1 MLGSSLTD
9 SVLITQAVD
18 LHSRV
23 SIGREVMGFTTAE
36 KSSISVRKKFL
47 AITIAKC
54 SSKYDEGF
62 LTERLSITQEEGTYS
77 AGVTSSLMCCDIL
90 RKNDT
95 TWDNV
100 HSTNSSS

>member
-9 SVLITQAVD
+9 SVLITQAVCD
-18 LHSRV
+18 SHV

-54 SSKYDEGF
+54 SSK
-62 LTERLSITQEEGTYS
+62 
-77 AGVTSSLMCCDIL
+77 
-90 RKNDT
+90 
-95 TWDNV
+95 
-100 HSTNSSS
+100 

>member
-18 LHSRV
+18 LHSHV

-47 AITIAKC
+47 AITIAK
-54 SSKYDEGF
+54 
-62 LTERLSITQEEGTYS
+62 
-77 AGVTSSLMCCDIL
+77 
-90 RKNDT
+90 
-95 TWDNV
+95 
-100 HSTNSSS
+100 

>member
-23 SIGREVMGFTTAE
+23 SIGREVIGFTTAE

-54 SSKYDEGF
+54 SSK
-62 LTERLSITQEEGTYS
+62 
-77 AGVTSSLMCCDIL
+77 
-90 RKNDT
+90 
-95 TWDNV
+95 
-100 HSTNSSS
+100 